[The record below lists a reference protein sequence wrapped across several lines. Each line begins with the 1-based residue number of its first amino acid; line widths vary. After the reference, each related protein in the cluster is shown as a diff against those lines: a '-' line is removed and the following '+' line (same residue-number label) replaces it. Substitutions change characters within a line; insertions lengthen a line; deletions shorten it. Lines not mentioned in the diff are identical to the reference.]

1 MIETASADT
10 LHPSMLLRLREQESR
25 AWDEFVGVFSPLVYG
40 WCLQRRVPHADAE
53 EISQEVFRK
62 VLLNLDRFRRD
73 RPGDSFRGWLWTI
86 TRNTQLDFAK
96 RQREKVIGGSTWND
110 HMHGICDPYSDT
122 DFDVESEAPP
132 PRVGKLYKRV
142 MKIVEPSISE
152 KRWKA
157 FLAVVV
163 DARPAGEVALEL
175 GMSRN
180 AVYVARST
188 IMKRLRNELGEPDA

>member
-1 MIETASADT
+1 MIETTSPDT
-10 LHPSMLLRLREQESR
+10 LHPSMLLRLREQDQL
-25 AWDEFVGVFSPLVYG
+25 AWHEFVGVFSPLVYG
-40 WCLQRRVPHADAE
+40 WCLQRRVPHVDAE

-86 TRNTQLDFAK
+86 TRNTLLDFAK
-96 RQREKVIGGSTWND
+96 RQREKVVGGTTWND
-110 HMHGICDPYSDT
+110 HVQHIRDPYSD
-122 DFDVESEAPP
+122 DDCDLESEAPP
-132 PRVGKLYKRV
+132 PRIGKLYERV
-142 MKIVEPSISE
+142 LKIVQPSISE

-163 DARPAGEVALEL
+163 DARPAAEVALEL